1 MGRKRDLT
9 GQRFGRLV
17 VVEDTNQFKYKQNSR
32 IWKCLCDCGNEVL
45 LPEINFI
52 YKSSGTKSCGCIRI
66 GRAIELGKNKTPEER
81 ERVSQMGKNKTPEER
96 SALGKN
102 KTPEERER
110 VSQMGKNKTPE
121 ERSALG
127 KKLADFMSENDFK
140 EGTSLSGIQRKIPKT
155 NKSGTKGVHLVKK
168 TNKWKA
174 TISFKGEMIHLGCF
188 SNKQD
193 AINARKEA
201 EEKYFKPI
209 LEKYG
214 KTQ

>member
-1 MGRKRDLT
+1 MAGRKPKDIT

-17 VVEDTNQFKYKQNSR
+17 VVEATNQFKYKQNSR

-96 SALGKN
+96 SALG
-102 KTPEERER
+102 E
-110 VSQMGKNKTPE
+110 
-121 ERSALG
+121 
-127 KKLADFMSENDFK
+127 KLADFMSENDFK

-174 TISFKGEMIHLGCF
+174 TISFKGEMIYLGCF

-193 AINARKEA
+193 AIKAREEA

-214 KTQ
+214 RTQ

>member
-66 GRAIELGKNKTPEER
+66 GRAKELGKNKTPEER

-96 SALGKN
+96 SALG
-102 KTPEERER
+102 E
-110 VSQMGKNKTPE
+110 
-121 ERSALG
+121 
-127 KKLADFMSENDFK
+127 KLADFMSENDFK

-174 TISFKGEMIHLGCF
+174 TISFKGEMIYIGCF